1 MLMPDVNVL
10 VYAHREDEARHEA
23 YASWLK
29 AVIDGAE
36 PFSLSVLVAVGF
48 IRIVTSARIYEDPT
62 PLSLALAVIEQM
74 TAHPR
79 CRVALPT
86 PTHLDDV
93 ARLCRAT
100 GATGKLVADAQHA
113 ALAISE
119 GGIWVTRDSDFARF
133 ESHGLRWQHLV
144 LE

>member
-10 VYAHREDEARHEA
+10 VYAHRGDEARHEA
-23 YASWLK
+23 YARWLES
-29 AVIDGAE
+29 VIDGAE
-36 PFSLSVLVAVGF
+36 PFALSVLVAVGF
-48 IRIVTSARIYEDPT
+48 VRIVTHPRIYEDPT
-62 PLSLALAVIEQM
+62 PLSVALAVIEQM
-74 TAHPR
+74 AAHPR
-79 CRVALPT
+79 CRLAMPAG
-86 PTHLDDV
+86 THLDDV

-119 GGIWVTRDSDFARF
+119 GSVWVTRDGDFASF
-133 ESHGLRWQHLV
+133 APHGLRWQHLV